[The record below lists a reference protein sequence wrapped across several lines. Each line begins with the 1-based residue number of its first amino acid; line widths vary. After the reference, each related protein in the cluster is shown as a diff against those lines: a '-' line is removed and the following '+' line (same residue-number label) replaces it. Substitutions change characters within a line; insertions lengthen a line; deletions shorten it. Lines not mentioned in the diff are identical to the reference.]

1 MAPTCALLAPLSQD
15 LLVARA
21 KAAAE
26 IVAMDVRGRG
36 TYVGVLKEG
45 EVDAA
50 VLTAQIKD
58 AGERLEAARAHV
70 AAKEEALPTHLK
82 VSGALEDLRQAE
94 VYHTGAMRE
103 VEELE
108 SQIAALQVS
117 NQLSSPSCLILR
129 VVLCEIDWRNTRAL
143 MSCVRANKE
152 GDRCE
157 S

>member
-1 MAPTCALLAPLSQD
+1 MIRRGGDPEAAMQAAVAAAQIAGGSEQAQ
-15 LLVARA
+15 ARA

-94 VYHTGAMRE
+94 VVPYRCNAGSGGARE
-103 VEELE
+103 
-108 SQIAALQVS
+108 S
-117 NQLSSPSCLILR
+117 NCSPSGEQSIIFPILSYTACR
-129 VVLCEIDWRNTRAL
+129 IV
-143 MSCVRANKE
+143 
-152 GDRCE
+152 
-157 S
+157 